1 MEKKN
6 PQSSEKKKSSAV
18 KYISPR
24 ADIVTKE
31 REGPPLQLRFE
42 KGFSI

>member
-6 PQSSEKKKSSAV
+6 PQSSEKKSSTV

-31 REGPPLQLRFE
+31 REGLPLQLRVE
-42 KGFSI
+42 KGLSI